1 MLAPR
6 DMQCV
11 DYIHYNEIAKY
22 RIGKQGVIFDFDRDR
37 KEHTTELLGK
47 SENMMVFV

>member
-22 RIGKQGVIFDFDRDR
+22 GKQGVIFDLI
-37 KEHTTELLGK
+37 EIEK
-47 SENMMVFV
+47 STQPNYWAKAKT

>member
-22 RIGKQGVIFDFDRDR
+22 RIGKQGVIFDLI
-37 KEHTTELLGK
+37 EIEK
-47 SENMMVFV
+47 STQPNYWAKAKT